1 MGKIKSVVTGGAG
14 FIGSHLVDY
23 LVSEGHEVCV
33 IDNMSSG
40 RRENMNQEARYLEL
54 DFATCPMAELESAMS
69 GATYVFHVGAWGRMP
84 MCLEDPEG
92 AYANNV
98 MGSVRVMEAARR
110 SGVKKAVLS
119 SSCIVYCEQ
128 TPYRSTKVAMEEAA
142 RVYREAYGLP
152 TACLRYA
159 NVFGTRQ
166 VLESDSAMFAM
177 LRRAYA
183 ANGKVQIFGDGE
195 QTRDWM
201 HVSDCVR
208 ANLLAAESDFVGEVD
223 VCTGRSIT
231 LNYIVDELLRVEHEH
246 VAERPGDARH
256 IVLDPKPA
264 AEAFGFV
271 ASVKLEDKVSD
282 VWE

>member
-1 MGKIKSVVTGGAG
+1 MVTGGAG

-23 LVSEGHEVCV
+23 LVSLGHEVSV

-40 RRENMNQEARYLEL
+40 REENKNPEAKYYGL
-54 DFATCPMAELESAMS
+54 DFATCPMEQLVSAMA

-92 AYANNV
+92 AYRNNV
-98 MGSVRVMEAARR
+98 MGSVCVLEAARR
-110 SGVKKAVLS
+110 AKVKKVVLS

-177 LRRAYA
+177 LRRSYA
-183 ANGKVQIFGDGE
+183 ADGKVKIFGDGE
-195 QTRDWM
+195 QTRDWL

-208 ANLLAAESDFVGEVD
+208 ANLMAAESDFTGEVD

-231 LNYIVDELLRVEHEH
+231 LNYIVDELLKADHEH

-264 AEAFGFV
+264 MEAFGF
-271 ASVKLEDKVSD
+271 ASRIKLEDRISD
-282 VWE
+282 VWGY